1 MALASFL
8 SVLIRHCHCHCAG
21 EPLTSGLQGC
31 SWLSLL
37 WPGSIVGVE
46 LLSTRRLNGGMR
58 WLHQPK
64 TRSKGL
70 PLGSS
75 GVPRKDVGLRAVPSC
90 WGTLTFSLT
99 PGSQTQLFLHVRK
112 PEACVSEGSAEG
124 PEGGGG
130 AKPELGTI
138 VTGEA
143 IPGVQQF
150 GHTSEL
156 EWGEGRSRMGTLTLG
171 LPGGG
176 MWPSTRPVPSFPLQ
190 Q

>member
-1 MALASFL
+1 MNRPCEQGRWRKLDLALASFL
-8 SVLIRHCHCHCAG
+8 SVLIRHCHCHSAS

-31 SWLSLL
+31 SWFSLL
-37 WPGSIVGVE
+37 WSGSIVGVE

-75 GVPRKDVGLRAVPSC
+75 GVPRKDVGLCAVPSC

-112 PEACVSEGSAEG
+112 PEVCASEGSAEG
-124 PEGGGG
+124 PEGGGAG
-130 AKPELGTI
+130 AGHHSHRRSHPRGTA
-138 VTGEA
+138 V
-143 IPGVQQF
+143 
-150 GHTSEL
+150 
-156 EWGEGRSRMGTLTLG
+156 
-171 LPGGG
+171 
-176 MWPSTRPVPSFPLQ
+176 WPHQ
-190 Q
+190 